1 MKEKIN
7 PVMLTLARESRQMFQ
22 QELSERLEVSKTY
35 MCFLEQEPNTVN
47 PDLLKQL
54 SKVLNYPKSFFF
66 QEGEIVP
73 PNLSY
78 RKRDKVSIKDINSI
92 EAFINIYRNNIQRLY
107 SLLDFP
113 VLKLPKISENPNE
126 AATQIR
132 HKWKLPK
139 GVIENMTT
147 ILEENNITVINF
159 DFGTERVDAR
169 SVFTNKKHPII
180 FINSR
185 MTGDRQRFTLAYELG
200 HLLLHLNGQDTFNKD
215 VSHEANLFAAEL
227 LMPENDIIPD
237 FEEMINLNVLA
248 KLKKKWKVSMI
259 SLFHRAED
267 LGALTPNQSHYLLK
281 QFNQQ
286 GIRRREPLELD
297 IPHEQNTLLKSV
309 ISQYKQKKRLT
320 YKELA
325 EDFHLTEN
333 EFSKMYN

>member
-1 MKEKIN
+1 M
-7 PVMLTLARESRQMFQ
+7 LARESRQLFQ
-22 QELSERLEVSKTY
+22 MELSEKLDVSNVYISLLER
-35 MCFLEQEPNTVN
+35 EPNTIN
-47 PDLLKQL
+47 NDLLKQL
-54 SKVLNYPKSFFF
+54 SKELNYPQSFFL
-66 QEGEIVP
+66 QEGEVVP

-126 AATQIR
+126 AATQLR

-139 GVIENMTT
+139 GIIENMTI

-159 DFGTERVDAR
+159 DFGTDRVDAR
-169 SVFTNKKHPII
+169 SVFTNQKHPII

-200 HLLLHLNGQDTFNKD
+200 HLVLHLNGQDTFNKD
-215 VSHEANLFAAEL
+215 VSHEANLFAAEF
-227 LMPENDIIPD
+227 LMPEKDIIHD
-237 FEEMINLNVLA
+237 FDEQLNLNVLA

-259 SLFHRAED
+259 SLLHRAED
-267 LGALTPNQSHYLLK
+267 LGGLSPNQSHYLLK

-297 IPHEQNTLLKSV
+297 IPHEQTNLLKSLLS
-309 ISQYKQKKRLT
+309 IYKQKKRLT

-325 EDFHLTEN
+325 EDFHLTEA